1 MKHLISFFLFCLAL
15 ISPIANAEQPHY
27 ISDNLFT
34 YLLKGPGSQY
44 RIVGSVNAGS
54 PVTLLETDKDYSR
67 VTDERGRTGWVESK
81 FISTDVALQERLP
94 VLETELTT
102 LKAKLV
108 DALTT
113 NDGKN
118 SDLNSTL
125 AQRNSQINK
134 FETRNT
140 QLQNELTIAQDD
152 VRTLRAKIDTQ
163 KDDLLMKWFT
173 YGGVVAGIGL
183 LLGLLLPHITP
194 RRRKRAN
201 GWA

>member
-1 MKHLISFFLFCLAL
+1 MKHLISFFLLCFTL
-15 ISPIANAEQPHY
+15 ISPIANAEQTHY

-54 PVTLLETDKDYSR
+54 PVTLLEKDNGYSR
-67 VTDERGRTGWVESK
+67 ITDTKGRTGWIESK
-81 FISTDVALQERLP
+81 FISTDLALQERLP

-102 LKAKLV
+102 VKAKLV
-108 DALTT
+108 EALST
-113 NDGKN
+113 NDNKH
-118 SDLNSTL
+118 SDLNSAL
-125 AQRNSQINK
+125 AQRNSQINTL
-134 FETRNT
+134 ETRNT
-140 QLQNELTIAQDD
+140 QLQNELTIAQDE
-152 VRTLRAKIDTQ
+152 VRSLRAKIDTQ

-173 YGGVVAGIGL
+173 YGGLVAGVGL

-194 RRRKRAN
+194 RRRKRTN

>member
-1 MKHLISFFLFCLAL
+1 MLCFTL
-15 ISPIANAEQPHY
+15 ISPIANAEQTHY

-54 PVTLLETDKDYSR
+54 PVTLLEKDNGYSR
-67 VTDERGRTGWVESK
+67 ITDTKGRTGWIESK
-81 FISTDVALQERLP
+81 FISTDLALQERLP

-102 LKAKLV
+102 VKAKLV
-108 DALTT
+108 EALST
-113 NDGKN
+113 NDNKH
-118 SDLNSTL
+118 SDLNSAL
-125 AQRNSQINK
+125 AQRNSQINTL
-134 FETRNT
+134 ETRNT
-140 QLQNELTIAQDD
+140 QLQNELTIAQDE
-152 VRTLRAKIDTQ
+152 VRSLRAKIDTQ

-173 YGGVVAGIGL
+173 YGGLVAGVGL

-194 RRRKRAN
+194 RRRKRTN

>member
-1 MKHLISFFLFCLAL
+1 MKHLISFFLFCFTL

-27 ISDNLFT
+27 ISDNLYT

-44 RIVGSVNAGS
+44 RIVGSVNAGE
-54 PVTLLETDKDYSR
+54 PVTVLETNKDYSR
-67 VTDERGRTGWVESK
+67 ITDDRGRNGWVESK

-94 VLETELTT
+94 KLETELTT
-102 LKAKLV
+102 VKAKL
-108 DALTT
+108 AESLAT
-113 NDGKN
+113 NDNKH
-118 SDLNSTL
+118 SELNSAL

-134 FETRNT
+134 LETRNA
-140 QLQNELTIAQDD
+140 QLQNELTVAQDE
-152 VRTLRAKIDTQ
+152 VRSLRAKIDTQ

-173 YGGVVAGIGL
+173 YGGVVAGVGL

-194 RRRKRAN
+194 RRRKRTN

>member
-1 MKHLISFFLFCLAL
+1 MLCFTL
-15 ISPIANAEQPHY
+15 ISPIANAEQTHY

-54 PVTLLETDKDYSR
+54 PVTLLEKDNGYSR
-67 VTDERGRTGWVESK
+67 ITDTKGRTGWIESK
-81 FISTDVALQERLP
+81 FISTDLALQERLP

-102 LKAKLV
+102 VKAKLV
-108 DALTT
+108 EALST
-113 NDGKN
+113 NDNKHSN
-118 SDLNSTL
+118 LNSAL
-125 AQRNSQINK
+125 AQRNSQINTL
-134 FETRNT
+134 ETRNT
-140 QLQNELTIAQDD
+140 QLQNELTIAQDE
-152 VRTLRAKIDTQ
+152 VRSLRAKIDTQ

-173 YGGVVAGIGL
+173 YGGLVAGVGL

-194 RRRKRAN
+194 RRRKRTN

>member
-134 FETRNT
+134 LETRNT

>member
-1 MKHLISFFLFCLAL
+1 MKHLISFFLLCFTL
-15 ISPIANAEQPHY
+15 ISPIANAEQTHY

-54 PVTLLETDKDYSR
+54 PVTLLEKDNGYSR
-67 VTDERGRTGWVESK
+67 ITDTKGRTGWIESK
-81 FISTDVALQERLP
+81 FISTDLALQERLP

-102 LKAKLV
+102 VKAKLV
-108 DALTT
+108 EALST
-113 NDGKN
+113 NDNKHSN
-118 SDLNSTL
+118 LNSAL
-125 AQRNSQINK
+125 AQRNSQINTL
-134 FETRNT
+134 ETRNT
-140 QLQNELTIAQDD
+140 QLQNELTIAQDE
-152 VRTLRAKIDTQ
+152 VRSLRAKIDTQ

-173 YGGVVAGIGL
+173 YGGLVAGVGL

-194 RRRKRAN
+194 RRRKRTN

>member
-1 MKHLISFFLFCLAL
+1 MKHLISFFLLCFTL
-15 ISPIANAEQPHY
+15 ISPIANAEQTHY

-54 PVTLLETDKDYSR
+54 PVTLLEKDNGYSR
-67 VTDERGRTGWVESK
+67 ITDTKGRTGWIESK
-81 FISTDVALQERLP
+81 FISTDLALQERLP

-102 LKAKLV
+102 VKAKLV
-108 DALTT
+108 EALST
-113 NDGKN
+113 NDNKH
-118 SDLNSTL
+118 SDLNSAL
-125 AQRNSQINK
+125 AQRNSQISTL
-134 FETRNT
+134 ETRNT
-140 QLQNELTIAQDD
+140 QLQNELTIAQDE
-152 VRTLRAKIDTQ
+152 VRSLRAKIDTQ

-173 YGGVVAGIGL
+173 YGGLVAGVGL

-194 RRRKRAN
+194 RRRKRTN

>member
-1 MKHLISFFLFCLAL
+1 MLCFTL
-15 ISPIANAEQPHY
+15 ISPIANAEQTHY

-54 PVTLLETDKDYSR
+54 PVTLLEKDNGYSR
-67 VTDERGRTGWVESK
+67 ITDTKGRTGWIESK
-81 FISTDVALQERLP
+81 FISTDLALQERLP

-102 LKAKLV
+102 VKAKLV
-108 DALTT
+108 EALST
-113 NDGKN
+113 NDNKH
-118 SDLNSTL
+118 SDLNSAL
-125 AQRNSQINK
+125 AQRNSQISTL
-134 FETRNT
+134 ETRNT
-140 QLQNELTIAQDD
+140 QLQNELTIAQDE
-152 VRTLRAKIDTQ
+152 VRSLRAKIDTQ

-173 YGGVVAGIGL
+173 YGGLVAGVGL

-194 RRRKRAN
+194 RRRKRTN

>member
-1 MKHLISFFLFCLAL
+1 MKHFISFFLFCLTL
-15 ISPIANAEQPHY
+15 ISPIANAEQAHY

-54 PVTLLETDKDYSR
+54 PVTLLETDKGYSR
-67 VTDERGRTGWVESK
+67 VTDARGRTGWVESK
-81 FISTDVALQERLP
+81 FISKDVALQERLP
-94 VLETELTT
+94 VLETELITV
-102 LKAKLV
+102 KAKLAE
-108 DALTT
+108 ALTT
-113 NDGKN
+113 NDNKH
-118 SDLNSTL
+118 SDLNNAL

-134 FETRNT
+134 LETRNA
-140 QLQNELTIAQDD
+140 QLQNALTTVQDE
-152 VRTLRAKIDTQ
+152 VRSLRAKIDTQ

-183 LLGLLLPHITP
+183 LLGLILPHITP
-194 RRRKRAN
+194 RRRKRTN

>member
-1 MKHLISFFLFCLAL
+1 MKHLISFFLFCLTL
-15 ISPIANAEQPHY
+15 ISPIANAEQAHY

-54 PVTLLETDKDYSR
+54 PVTLLEKDNSYSR
-67 VTDERGRTGWVESK
+67 IKDEKGRTGWVESK
-81 FISTDVALQERLP
+81 FISTDIALQERLP

-102 LKAKLV
+102 VKARLAE
-108 DALTT
+108 ALTT
-113 NDGKN
+113 NDNKH
-118 SDLNSTL
+118 SDLNSAL

-134 FETRNT
+134 LETRNT
-140 QLQNELTIAQDD
+140 QLQNELTIAQDE
-152 VRTLRAKIDTQ
+152 VRSLRAKIDTQ

-183 LLGLLLPHITP
+183 LLGLILPHITP

>member
-1 MKHLISFFLFCLAL
+1 MLCFTL
-15 ISPIANAEQPHY
+15 ISPIANAEQTHY

-54 PVTLLETDKDYSR
+54 PVTLLEKDNGYSR
-67 VTDERGRTGWVESK
+67 ITDTKGRTGWIESK
-81 FISTDVALQERLP
+81 FISTDLALQERLP

-102 LKAKLV
+102 VKAKLV
-108 DALTT
+108 EALST
-113 NDGKN
+113 NDNKH
-118 SDLNSTL
+118 SDLNSAL
-125 AQRNSQINK
+125 AQRNSQISTL
-134 FETRNT
+134 ETRNT
-140 QLQNELTIAQDD
+140 QLQNELTIAQDE
-152 VRTLRAKIDTQ
+152 VRNLRAKIDTQ

-173 YGGVVAGIGL
+173 YGGLVAGVGL

-194 RRRKRAN
+194 RRRKRTN

>member
-1 MKHLISFFLFCLAL
+1 MFCFTL
-15 ISPIANAEQPHY
+15 ISPFANAAQTHY

-54 PVTLLETDKDYSR
+54 PVTLLETDKGYSR
-67 VTDERGRTGWVESK
+67 VTDARGRTGWVESK
-81 FISTDVALQERLP
+81 FISKDVALQERLP
-94 VLETELTT
+94 VLETELAT
-102 LKAKLV
+102 LKTKLAE
-108 DALTT
+108 ALST
-113 NDGKN
+113 NDNKH
-118 SDLNSTL
+118 SELNNAL

-134 FETRNT
+134 LETHNA
-140 QLQNELTIAQDD
+140 QLQNALTTAQDE
-152 VRTLRAKIDTQ
+152 VHSLRAKIDTQ

-183 LLGLLLPHITP
+183 LLGLILPHITP
-194 RRRKRAN
+194 RRRKRTN

>member
-1 MKHLISFFLFCLAL
+1 MKHLISFFLFCFAL

-134 FETRNT
+134 LETRNT

>member
-1 MKHLISFFLFCLAL
+1 MKHLISFFLFCFTL

-27 ISDNLFT
+27 ISDNLYT

-44 RIVGSVNAGS
+44 RIVGSVNAGE
-54 PVTLLETDKDYSR
+54 PVTVLETNKDYSR
-67 VTDERGRTGWVESK
+67 ITDDRGRNGWVESK

-94 VLETELTT
+94 KLETELTT
-102 LKAKLV
+102 VKAKL
-108 DALTT
+108 AESLAT
-113 NDGKN
+113 NDNKH
-118 SDLNSTL
+118 SELNSAL

-134 FETRNT
+134 LETRNV
-140 QLQNELTIAQDD
+140 QLQNELTVAQDE
-152 VRTLRAKIDTQ
+152 VRSLRAKIDTQ

-173 YGGVVAGIGL
+173 YGGIVAGVGL

-194 RRRKRAN
+194 RRRKRTN

>member
-1 MKHLISFFLFCLAL
+1 MKHLISFFLLCFTL
-15 ISPIANAEQPHY
+15 ISPIANAEQTHY

-54 PVTLLETDKDYSR
+54 PVTLLEKDNGYSR
-67 VTDERGRTGWVESK
+67 ITDTKGRTGWIESK
-81 FISTDVALQERLP
+81 FISTDLALQERLP

-102 LKAKLV
+102 VKAKLV
-108 DALTT
+108 EALST
-113 NDGKN
+113 NDNKH
-118 SDLNSTL
+118 SDLNSAL
-125 AQRNSQINK
+125 AQRNSQISTL
-134 FETRNT
+134 ETRNT
-140 QLQNELTIAQDD
+140 QLQNELTIAQDE
-152 VRTLRAKIDTQ
+152 VRNLRAKIDTQ

-173 YGGVVAGIGL
+173 YGGLVAGVGL

-194 RRRKRAN
+194 RRRKRTN

>member
-1 MKHLISFFLFCLAL
+1 MKHFISFFLFCFTL
-15 ISPIANAEQPHY
+15 ISPIANAEQAHY

-54 PVTLLETDKDYSR
+54 PVTLLEKDNGYSR
-67 VTDERGRTGWVESK
+67 IKDAKGRTGWIESK

-102 LKAKLV
+102 VKAKLAE
-108 DALTT
+108 ALST
-113 NDGKN
+113 NDNKH
-118 SDLNSTL
+118 SDLNSAL
-125 AQRNSQINK
+125 AQRNSQINTL
-134 FETRNT
+134 ETRNT
-140 QLQNELTIAQDD
+140 QLQNELTIAQDE
-152 VRTLRAKIDTQ
+152 VRSLRAKIDTQ

-173 YGGVVAGIGL
+173 YGGLVTGVGL

-194 RRRKRAN
+194 RRRKRTN